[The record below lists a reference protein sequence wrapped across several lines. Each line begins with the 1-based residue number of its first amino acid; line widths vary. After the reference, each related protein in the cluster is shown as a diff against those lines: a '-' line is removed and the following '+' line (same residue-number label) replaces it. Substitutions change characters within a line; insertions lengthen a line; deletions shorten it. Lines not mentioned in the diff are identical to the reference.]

1 MRIYEAGILLC
12 LKHSPFVMLA
22 GAVAVGFFHRIFHNG
37 PLQCGNESY
46 SSSSRKK
53 GDDYDEQ
60 ISNIVDY
67 YTRYIAI
74 YILYKGINEIKKVNG
89 AEDNRKT

>member
-1 MRIYEAGILLC
+1 MRQRNRTA
-12 LKHSPFVMLA
+12 A
-22 GAVAVGFFHRIFHNG
+22 AAVAG
-37 PLQCGNESY
+37 
-46 SSSSRKK
+46 KK

-89 AEDNRKT
+89 AEDNRKTW

>member
-1 MRIYEAGILLC
+1 MKQEFYYASNIVLLLC
-12 LKHSPFVMLA
+12 LLVLLLWVFSTVFSTMGHYNAATNRTAAAEVA
-22 GAVAVGFFHRIFHNG
+22 G
-37 PLQCGNESY
+37 
-46 SSSSRKK
+46 KK